1 MDYMNRL
8 KILLFF
14 SFINYIFCEGISKS
28 IQHGLAVCDAQK
40 GEWNNACSRMM
51 SILAQDYDDPQIL
64 YDAGVAA
71 YRTGQ
76 FEQACAYFQDCCSL
90 NGASNELKERA
101 FFNQGNAE
109 VEKKNFQSAL
119 DAYKQ
124 VLTINPHNQ
133 QARHNKE
140 KVKEMLDQQEKQ
152 QREKEQQK
160 SDAQDK
166 QSENNNHNKED
177 SDSDQKN
184 SNESKNK
191 KENNNEKQEN
201 NGQEK
206 KNSSEQSDDQN
217 NGSHNKP
224 SEKQDQ
230 NDNTIQHDQ
239 PQKQNQDKDSSGQE
253 NNSEANQ
260 KNNDFSERGDTR
272 DSSGDQQTTQEAS
285 KAAKNQQTKHKEQE
299 EKNEQR
305 SSLKNDQQKVEKNE
319 RASVASEDKNDD
331 LFEKNQAWMAQLLQ
345 EQENA
350 DKQIN
355 KKWVKATMAQSVMDN
370 NENNSW

>member
-8 KILLFF
+8 KILLFII
-14 SFINYIFCEGISKS
+14 FINYISCEGISKS

-40 GEWNNACSRMM
+40 GEWDNACSRMM

-90 NGASNELKERA
+90 SGANNELKERA

-109 VEKKNFQSAL
+109 VEKKSFQNAL
-119 DAYKQ
+119 DAYEQ

-140 KVKEMLDQQEKQ
+140 KVKKMLDQQEKQ
-152 QREKEQQK
+152 EQEKEQQK
-160 SDAQDK
+160 SDAQDQ
-166 QSENNNHNKED
+166 QSDNNHNKED
-177 SDSDQKN
+177 SDSDSKN

-201 NGQEK
+201 NSQEK
-206 KNSSEQSDDQN
+206 KSSSEQSDDQN
-217 NGSHNKP
+217 NVSHNKS
-224 SEKQDQ
+224 SEKQNQ
-230 NDNTIQHDQ
+230 NDNTNQHDQ

-260 KNNDFSERGDTR
+260 KNNDFSERGDAR
-272 DSSGDQQTTQEAS
+272 DSSGDQQTTPETS
-285 KAAKNQQTKHKEQE
+285 AAKGQQTKHKEQE

-305 SSLKNDQQKVEKNE
+305 SSLKNDQQGGEKNE
-319 RASVASEDKNDD
+319 RASVAAQDKNED